1 MKKVYTDADLRRIL
15 GANRADSSII
25 DHKIQEA
32 YAEIRKSS
40 NANSGQRTGRIWKK
54 AIGGF
59 GAVAAAFILAMIFC
73 AANPSLAS
81 EIPVLGS
88 IFNKMQG
95 IFPFGG
101 IPGDE
106 ITYLQDDVQEG
117 TDAGENVSGDEA
129 GGTVSQGLAES
140 TGIFGTSDDTSLS
153 RYQTTDQGLT
163 VTLTE
168 YYASNQSIFIGV
180 RVESEKAFPKMAT
193 FGPEHYQLLQLS
205 TTETYSFRDEGA
217 EVRGFRDLE
226 GRLVD
231 EHTFEGVIRIDYDS
245 IKMDYRKYD
254 AAVAEADRKGEPY
267 PEINDDTRDYWIEE
281 YKVPDSFQMQLQI
294 EKIRGY
300 LLSEEQ
306 VETDYRVQGTWTIP
320 GTLDI
325 QCSSANSAVIRI
337 DETNAEG
344 IGLEY
349 IEISAVEMTLHPIQN
364 GDRGIV
370 AVALDKDGRQ
380 IRHGG
385 TNGNEL
391 AIYGH
396 DISVITVY
404 ICDYYEYMDELKGIG
419 LQQGDEAFQ
428 EALEERAL
436 YKKTIDTT
444 LYSQEK

>member
-15 GANRADSSII
+15 GARKADSTII
-25 DHKIQEA
+25 EQKIQEA

-40 NANSGQRTGRIWKK
+40 NAKTGQRTGRIWKRTV
-54 AIGGF
+54 GGF
-59 GAVAAAFILAMIFC
+59 GAAAAVFVLAMIFC

-81 EIPVLGS
+81 EIPMLGS

-95 IFPFGG
+95 IFTFGG
-101 IPGDE
+101 IPKEE
-106 ITYLQDDVQEG
+106 ITYLQDGEPEG
-117 TDAGENVSGDEA
+117 ADAGENMSGGA
-129 GGTVSQGLAES
+129 SGGTVSQGLAES
-140 TGIFGTSDDTSLS
+140 TGIFGASNDTSLS
-153 RYQTTDQGLT
+153 RYQATDQGLT

-180 RVESEKAFPKMAT
+180 RVESEKAFPEMAT
-193 FGPEHYQLLQLS
+193 FGSEHYQLLQLS

-217 EVRGFRDLE
+217 EIRGFRDLE
-226 GRLVD
+226 GRLTD
-231 EHTFEGVIRIDYDS
+231 EYTFEGVMRIDYDS

-254 AAVAEADRKGEPY
+254 AAVAEADKKGEPY
-267 PEINDDTRDYWIEE
+267 PEINDETFSDWIDE
-281 YKVPDSFQMQLQI
+281 YEVPDSFRMQLQI
-294 EKIRGY
+294 ERIRGY
-300 LLSEEQ
+300 VLAEEQ
-306 VETDYRVQGTWTIP
+306 VEDDQDYRVQGTWMIP
-320 GTLDI
+320 DTLNI
-325 QCSSANSAVIRI
+325 QCSSTDSAVIRI
-337 DETNAEG
+337 DETNGEG

-364 GDRGIV
+364 GDRAVV

-396 DISVITVY
+396 DISVIIVY
-404 ICDYYEYMDELKGIG
+404 VCDYYEYMDELKGIS
-419 LQQGDEAFQ
+419 LQQGYEAFQ

-444 LYSQEK
+444 LD